1 MTTEPLGGNP
11 DFLTACRFWAGW
23 AAVAV
28 AVACGITTTR
38 GLESESSRDIDIV
51 LPAWGELNIWFAGV
65 LAPDP
70 WWGLSARDGV
80 RVPDVE
86 PAIDEGVGVGMRSVL
101 FRWAEV
107 DSPAWND

>member
-1 MTTEPLGGNP
+1 MTTVPLGGNP

-23 AAVAV
+23 AAVA
-28 AVACGITTTR
+28 AACGITTTR

-51 LPAWGELNIWFAGV
+51 LPAWGELNILFAGV